1 MVVQKA
7 IIDFRFKWSILET
20 TKNYFFIVLI
30 GQCMTLYYT
39 VILEFKIF
47 SRPNLMNWHGFI
59 VNVMLFV
66 LKSFF
71 EHLDIY
77 FFII

>member
-1 MVVQKA
+1 
-7 IIDFRFKWSILET
+7 
-20 TKNYFFIVLI
+20 
-30 GQCMTLYYT
+30 MTLYYT